1 MVDIEAQTRPRS
13 VFDKRN
19 QTHVDVP
26 PGGFTWAD
34 LFNGS
39 YTTRVRGGTCK
50 IVAVKMNDTA
60 TMRDII
66 TDAVD
71 GVVDDNGGDE
81 ERNTTGIDWASN
93 FSDYVWGDDLVADGG
108 SSERRRGRRGRRGR
122 RRRRRRLQQWLSPDS
137 AESASAQATNA
148 EAGEQAASKETV
160 EGGGAQQPQQQQ
172 RLRDEAAAKRAFF
185 FSCFRS
191 SLFPTNPE
199 RPAGSNKTDSALIGE
214 IDRNETAQQYRTV
227 GTYNEHGTATL
238 AQRSHT
244 DPVFG
249 AGQRRRHRARQ
260 LETEDI
266 SFFDID
272 DGLLMSF
279 YDSAGSYDEL
289 VTAVSGGGDVEYTKE
304 CVDQFVVPP
313 TIEALE
319 WLMLATLLFLGGSWY
334 CGLWFSIDEH
344 GIVAAPHEAPVLN
357 TSVRSYTYHHII
369 ITRSGFVASVS
380 RTDDKI
386 LLLEPRPLSICRF
399 VHAFSHRYLGP
410 RSAVLLPR
418 GQRHQL

>member
-1 MVDIEAQTRPRS
+1 MEKYEHAIALAPMGVRS
-13 VFDKRN
+13 ILDF
-19 QTHVDVP
+19 
-26 PGGFTWAD
+26 
-34 LFNGS
+34 
-39 YTTRVRGGTCK
+39 
-50 IVAVKMNDTA
+50 I
-60 TMRDII
+60 
-66 TDAVD
+66 DA
-71 GVVDDNGGDE
+71 E
-81 ERNTTGIDWASN
+81 LEKLKPA
-93 FSDYVWGDDLVADGG
+93 
-108 SSERRRGRRGRRGR
+108 
-122 RRRRRRLQQWLSPDS
+122 
-137 AESASAQATNA
+137 AEM
-148 EAGEQAASKETV
+148 
-160 EGGGAQQPQQQQ
+160 PMP
-172 RLRDEAAAKRAFF
+172 
-185 FSCFRS
+185 RS

-214 IDRNETAQQYRTV
+214 IDRNETSQQYRTLAQRILDRNETGTLAQRAANSSDNDGQTLRKAAVKAMSEGTV

-238 AQRSHT
+238 AHRSHT

-249 AGQRRRHRARQ
+249 ADQRRRHRARQ

-289 VTAVSGGGDVEYTKE
+289 VTAVSGGDDVEYTKE

-319 WLMLATLLFLGGSWY
+319 WLMVATLLFLGMAWY

-344 GIVAAPHEAPVLN
+344 GIVAAPHEAPYLN

-380 RTDDKI
+380 RTDDNI

-410 RSAVLLPR
+410 RLAVLLPR